1 MKGEIKMIKIG
12 HKREVKNIKDL
23 PEEVLEVV
31 RGIVAT
37 LDTYY
42 GKNRDVDNEDGGYV
56 LIIQSEEDIERLEEF
71 DIYIDEEIYPE
82 YVDRIKVEEGEDWI
96 NAFILC
102 NNEFGISLIIS
113 ISIAPETLLDEI
125 SEEV

>member
-1 MKGEIKMIKIG
+1 MIKIG
-12 HKREVKNIKDL
+12 YEREVKNIKDL
-23 PEEVLEVV
+23 PKEVLEVV

-42 GKNRDVDNEDGGYV
+42 GENRDLDSEDGGYV
-56 LIIQSEEDIERLEEF
+56 LIIQSEEDIEKLEEF

-96 NAFILC
+96 NALILC
-102 NNEFGISLIIS
+102 NNEFGISLIIP
-113 ISIAPETLLDEI
+113 ISIAPEILLDEI
-125 SEEV
+125 SEDA

>member
-1 MKGEIKMIKIG
+1 MIKIG

>member
-1 MKGEIKMIKIG
+1 MIKIG

-23 PEEVLEVV
+23 PKEVLEVV
-31 RGIVAT
+31 RGIVNS

-42 GKNRDVDNEDGGYV
+42 GENRDVDSEDGGYV

-82 YVDRIKVEEGEDWI
+82 YVDKIKVEEGEDWI
-96 NAFILC
+96 NALILC
-102 NNEFGISLIIS
+102 NNEFGISLIMP
-113 ISIAPETLLDEI
+113 ISIAPEILLNEI
-125 SEEV
+125 SEEA